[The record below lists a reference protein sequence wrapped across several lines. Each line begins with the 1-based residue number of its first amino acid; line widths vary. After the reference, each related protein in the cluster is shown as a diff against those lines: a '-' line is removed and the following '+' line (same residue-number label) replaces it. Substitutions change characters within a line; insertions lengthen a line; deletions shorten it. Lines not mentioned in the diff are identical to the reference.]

1 MPYYAIANG
10 RKTGVVQ
17 TWKECESQVAGYKNA
32 RYKKFKTEAEAA
44 AFVLDY
50 GSSAK
55 QPASVDYSHRHKSA
69 VNNNSRITKPKTTP
83 RHVSPTTNSS
93 NVQHIYVDGAARGNG
108 KVQSPKSG
116 YGVFYGEGDERNAAV
131 PLSKVDSDRTGTN
144 QRAELHA
151 LNHALDDISKELNQ
165 GNTPKEYIIH
175 SDSQY
180 TIKAVGE
187 WAKKWKTNGW
197 RTASGTPVSN
207 KDLIEKAVDKV
218 ATINKAYVARK
229 MAPIKIAYVPGHAG
243 NYGNEMADQL
253 ANKGADLD

>member
-83 RHVSPTTNSS
+83 RHVNPTTNSS

-131 PLSKVDSDRTGTN
+131 PLSKVDPDRTGTN
-144 QRAELHA
+144 Q
-151 LNHALDDISKELNQ
+151 
-165 GNTPKEYIIH
+165 T
-175 SDSQY
+175 
-180 TIKAVGE
+180 
-187 WAKKWKTNGW
+187 
-197 RTASGTPVSN
+197 
-207 KDLIEKAVDKV
+207 
-218 ATINKAYVARK
+218 
-229 MAPIKIAYVPGHAG
+229 
-243 NYGNEMADQL
+243 
-253 ANKGADLD
+253 ADLPA